1 MMRLSLAKLSLLVL
15 VGITLSH
22 FGRVTNAMPVPPT
35 AFSDLKSIGLVAR
48 EDIDLSN
55 LGTDFYQG
63 LLPCPDKPMIDPKFG
78 PDLPTEIQ
86 LLVMS
91 KLNLAELQN
100 SKLISQRFKNLAN
113 VDQLWR
119 RHTLQSGIEDGIMH
133 EARVCCFGSID
144 DHHHHQ
150 DSPAKMAPTTTTPF
164 SWQTLL
170 RTATLIERE
179 NRRLIQGNLT
189 QMTQKIHQVREAL
202 ERQTRVLEETHQKLE
217 MLSGRLTQ
225 MEQQSRVGE
234 LERIRI
240 RRREEARLEDE
251 RWFRE
256 WDELCISHRL
266 KDTTASGQDQQQSL
280 VGCGE
285 EQEWSVDD
293 VDDEDLF
300 IISSSFKKG
309 SSIDGSSSGSS
320 IDGSSSGS
328 SSSNTSAAF
337 SGKDV
342 AVIKDETM
350 AQCPEFLEEIQ
361 LPIGIASN
369 GKERAERRGYLG
381 L

>member
-1 MMRLSLAKLSLLVL
+1 
-15 VGITLSH
+15 
-22 FGRVTNAMPVPPT
+22 
-35 AFSDLKSIGLVAR
+35 
-48 EDIDLSN
+48 
-55 LGTDFYQG
+55 
-63 LLPCPDKPMIDPKFG
+63 
-78 PDLPTEIQ
+78 
-86 LLVMS
+86 
-91 KLNLAELQN
+91 
-100 SKLISQRFKNLAN
+100 
-113 VDQLWR
+113 
-119 RHTLQSGIEDGIMH
+119 
-133 EARVCCFGSID
+133 
-144 DHHHHQ
+144 
-150 DSPAKMAPTTTTPF
+150 
-164 SWQTLL
+164 
-170 RTATLIERE
+170 
-179 NRRLIQGNLT
+179 
-189 QMTQKIHQVREAL
+189 MTQRIHQVREAL

-217 MLSGRLTQ
+217 MLSRRLTQ

-285 EQEWSVDD
+285 GQEWSVD
-293 VDDEDLF
+293 VNDEDLF

-320 IDGSSSGS
+320 
-328 SSSNTSAAF
+328 SSNMSAAF